1 MEYLNFGWIIHGLL
15 AASQGPTSRR
25 DLMYLSLRNIRSI
38 VRMQE
43 GTISGEA
50 NDLVDLYEPVPD
62 GAAPSLEQIER
73 MVMFMQAEIRT
84 WERPVAVTCS
94 AGVGRTGTV
103 LACYLV
109 YAGYKPDKAVSRIC
123 EVRPGAIETK
133 EQEEAVHQY
142 DEMLK
147 SRERERRRKALED
160 LDRL

>member
-1 MEYLNFGWIIHGLL
+1 MNFGWIIHGLL
-15 AASQGPTSRR
+15 AAAQGPTSRR
-25 DLMYLSLRNIRSI
+25 DLMYFSLQNIRSI

-84 WERPVAVTCS
+84 WERPVVVTCR
-94 AGVGRTGTV
+94 AGLGRTGTI
-103 LACYLV
+103 LACYMV
-109 YAGYKPDKAVSRIC
+109 FAGYKPEKAVSHIR
-123 EVRPGAIETK
+123 ELRPCAIETGA
-133 EQEEAVHQY
+133 QEEAVFQY

-147 SRERERRRKALED
+147 ERERERRRKALED